1 MLSLT
6 TTRRSFWFIFE
17 LQDVERV
24 ICGRTTWTEI
34 EHKNFKCCHVGL
46 VKIDSEIIL
55 GQVGNL
61 METLQLRISSAISV
75 TNIYVTENIFLSP
88 KSDQMHYRPKI
99 TSNTFDFILQ
109 LLFNHNY

>member
-1 MLSLT
+1 MLVFDKYSLKCFKMPENTDGNFRPKLYSIQVDRNDQEIAKSSTCVVMLSLT

-24 ICGRTTWTEI
+24 ICGLSTWAEI
-34 EHKNFKCCHVGL
+34 EHKNFKCRHVGL

-61 METLQLRISSAISV
+61 MET
-75 TNIYVTENIFLSP
+75 
-88 KSDQMHYRPKI
+88 
-99 TSNTFDFILQ
+99 
-109 LLFNHNY
+109 

>member
-24 ICGRTTWTEI
+24 ICGLFTWAEI

-46 VKIDSEIIL
+46 VKIVSEIIL

-61 METLQLRISSAISV
+61 METLQLSMSSATSV
-75 TNIYVTENIFLSP
+75 TNIDVTKN
-88 KSDQMHYRPKI
+88 RP
-99 TSNTFDFILQ
+99 NT
-109 LLFNHNY
+109 

>member
-1 MLSLT
+1 MLSLN

-24 ICGRTTWTEI
+24 TCGLSTWAEI

-61 METLQLRISSAISV
+61 METLQLSMSSATSA
-75 TNIYVTENIFLSP
+75 TKIYVTENICLSP
-88 KSDQMHYRPKI
+88 KSDQMHDPQI
-99 TSNTFDFILQ
+99 TDNTFDFVLQ